1 MAQRIEDP
9 AADEAAERR
18 SPSSRVVH
26 EAILAEGVEELGRP
40 SSALFWSAIAA
51 GLSMGF
57 SLVGQATLRAHLPT
71 AEWQPLVVKLGYSIG
86 FLIVILGRQQL
97 FTENTLTP
105 ILPLLDRNA
114 NVTIVHV
121 LRLWAVVLVGNLLGA
136 VVFAFAIQHTD
147 LLSPEVKDAV
157 SEIGREALAPGFGVV
172 LLRGVLAGWL
182 IALIV
187 WLLPAAQTAHVWVI
201 LVITW
206 LIGVG
211 HFSHVIAGSIDVF
224 ALASAGKTSWTD
236 AVLGFTVPSLL
247 GNVAGGVTLVACLNH
262 AQVKSGQS

>member
-1 MAQRIEDP
+1 MSPPPDQAE
-9 AADEAAERR
+9 AEEADERQ

-26 EAILAEGVEELGRP
+26 EAILAEGLEELDRP

-57 SLVGQATLRAHLPT
+57 SLIAQVALRSQLPD
-71 AEWQPLVVKLGYSIG
+71 AAWQPLVVKLGYSIG

-105 ILPLLDRNA
+105 ILPLLDRRPG
-114 NVTIVHV
+114 VSIGKV
-121 LRLWAVVLVGNLLGA
+121 LRLWGVVLMGNLVGA
-136 VVFAFAIQHTD
+136 LVIALALQHTAI
-147 LLSPEVKDAV
+147 LSAEFKTAV
-157 SEIGREALAPGFGVV
+157 GEIGREALDPGFAVV
-172 LLRGVLAGWL
+172 LLRGIVAGWL

-187 WLLPAAQTAHVWVI
+187 WLLPAAETAHVWVI

-211 HFSHVIAGSIDVF
+211 HFSHVVAGSIDVF
-224 ALASAGKTSWTD
+224 ALASTGEVTWMQAITS
-236 AVLGFTVPSLL
+236 FTLPSLI
-247 GNVAGGVTLVACLNH
+247 GNILGGVTLVGCLNH
-262 AQVKSGQS
+262 AQARAGHD